1 MLGIYM
7 GSPQD
12 GGVFVH
18 SVIPGTAAD
27 SMGLR
32 QGDVITAL
40 NGQTVDSNIDLWRT
54 VRSADIGDGVQVTIQ
69 RDGTEQSF
77 EGSYGSWP
85 DDIPNTDWDQRSR
98 ERELQREQRRTERQQ
113 QKDAAENGGVQ
124 EKGFLGRL
132 NDAIKSQ
139 QALEEQLRGKPI
151 ETPLYE
157 AALHA
162 PLMHAA
168 AAATLLGFQDWQFH
182 FSMHVDAAAQSTL
195 ASGKTKPTQLEPGE
209 QSAPAFELQLY
220 YTPHSVD
227 L

>member
-7 GSPQD
+7 GGAQD
-12 GGVFVH
+12 GGVLVH

-27 SMGLR
+27 SMGLQ
-32 QGDVITAL
+32 QGDVITTL

-77 EGSYGSWP
+77 DGTYGAWP
-85 DDIPNTDWDQRSR
+85 DDIPNADWDQRRR
-98 ERELQREQRRTERQQ
+98 EREQRRKERRQ
-113 QKDAAENGGVQ
+113 QKDAM
-124 EKGFLGRL
+124 EKGAQKKGFFGRL
-132 NDAIKSQ
+132 NDALKRQ
-139 QALEEQLRGKPI
+139 QALKEQLRGKPI
-151 ETPLYE
+151 ETPLHD

-168 AAATLLGFQDWQFH
+168 AAASLLGFHDWQFQ
-182 FSMHVDAAAQSTL
+182 FSMHVDAATQSTL
-195 ASGKTKPTQLEPGE
+195 PSEQTKPVQLKQSE